1 MSDDR
6 QAPRRRR
13 RPPVAPAPQ
22 EPMRIIVGNEE
33 DTPDW
38 MVSDTSGAASRRT
51 GQKKPE
57 PETPE
62 RVVRG
67 AQEIQT
73 ILQMKQPRSGQ
84 SEARAE
90 RTASGAKRT
99 AAPKAEQ
106 KTGSSARKAPAP
118 KKKNAHPMSKKAKER
133 RARQIR
139 RTTIGALCAV
149 IAVVLAV
156 IGIRAGSRLVD
167 IKQTLDRGDG
177 VFYPNIYVN
186 NIPLQG
192 KTLDEAAALVTQQVQ
207 SLISSFKITLRTQDG
222 RSWDITGD
230 SLNMQYNVA
239 DQLDQLWATGQS
251 A

>member
-67 AQEIQT
+67 AQETQT

-90 RTASGAKRT
+90 PHVVGGKEGRRAESRTKNRCVR
-99 AAPKAEQ
+99 AE
-106 KTGSSARKAPAP
+106 SARPQR
-118 KKKNAHPMSKKAKER
+118 KKT
-133 RARQIR
+133 
-139 RTTIGALCAV
+139 RT
-149 IAVVLAV
+149 
-156 IGIRAGSRLVD
+156 R
-167 IKQTLDRGDG
+167 
-177 VFYPNIYVN
+177 
-186 NIPLQG
+186 
-192 KTLDEAAALVTQQVQ
+192 
-207 SLISSFKITLRTQDG
+207 
-222 RSWDITGD
+222 
-230 SLNMQYNVA
+230 
-239 DQLDQLWATGQS
+239 
-251 A
+251 

>member
-67 AQEIQT
+67 AQETQT

-84 SEARAE
+84 SEARAGLPHDGGRRSRAHAE
-90 RTASGAKRT
+90 EDRDGVRPQRGA
-99 AAPKAEQ
+99 
-106 KTGSSARKAPAP
+106 
-118 KKKNAHPMSKKAKER
+118 
-133 RARQIR
+133 
-139 RTTIGALCAV
+139 
-149 IAVVLAV
+149 
-156 IGIRAGSRLVD
+156 RAG
-167 IKQTLDRGDG
+167 
-177 VFYPNIYVN
+177 
-186 NIPLQG
+186 
-192 KTLDEAAALVTQQVQ
+192 
-207 SLISSFKITLRTQDG
+207 
-222 RSWDITGD
+222 
-230 SLNMQYNVA
+230 
-239 DQLDQLWATGQS
+239 
-251 A
+251 

>member
-1 MSDDR
+1 
-6 QAPRRRR
+6 
-13 RPPVAPAPQ
+13 
-22 EPMRIIVGNEE
+22 MRIIVGNEE

-67 AQEIQT
+67 AQETQT

-106 KTGSSARKAPAP
+106 KTGASARKAPAP
-118 KKKNAHPMSKKAKER
+118 KKKNAHPMSKRQKSAARVKSAER
-133 RARQIR
+133 PSAR
-139 RTTIGALCAV
+139 
-149 IAVVLAV
+149 
-156 IGIRAGSRLVD
+156 
-167 IKQTLDRGDG
+167 
-177 VFYPNIYVN
+177 
-186 NIPLQG
+186 
-192 KTLDEAAALVTQQVQ
+192 
-207 SLISSFKITLRTQDG
+207 
-222 RSWDITGD
+222 
-230 SLNMQYNVA
+230 
-239 DQLDQLWATGQS
+239 S
-251 A
+251 AP